1 MFLDKSSE
9 KEHKMKIIIDPPW
22 LGDLFEGT
30 VPEPPPEWPTCEPLP
45 ADFWVRNLKG
55 NPGYEWT
62 DEQRE
67 KLSASRVGKKRGP
80 YKRHN
85 KKGGVHRPDA
95 KTRIK
100 WTDEQKA
107 EKSRQTSEAMRRY
120 WARKKRITK

>member
-1 MFLDKSSE
+1 
-9 KEHKMKIIIDPPW
+9 MKIIIDPPW

-30 VPEPPPEWPTCEPLP
+30 IPEQTPEWPSCEPLP
-45 ADFWVRNLKG
+45 AEHWVRNLKG

-62 DEQRE
+62 DEQRAQ
-67 KLSASRVGKKRGP
+67 LSASRVGKKRGP
-80 YKRHN
+80 YKRTKNSKH
-85 KKGGVHRPDA
+85 KPDA

-120 WARKKRITK
+120 WRRKKGITK

>member
-1 MFLDKSSE
+1 
-9 KEHKMKIIIDPPW
+9 MKIIIDPPW
-22 LGDLFEGT
+22 LSELFEGT
-30 VPEPPPEWPTCEPLP
+30 SPEQLPDWPTCEPLP
-45 ADFWVRNLKG
+45 AEFWVRNLKG

-80 YKRHN
+80 YKKH
-85 KKGGVHRPDA
+85 KKGPHRPDA

-107 EKSRQTSEAMRRY
+107 EHSKLTSQKMYRY
-120 WARKKRITK
+120 WADKKGKP